1 MAENR
6 TINLKV
12 NTEAQDVQ
20 KQFGDLREKI
30 KQSKENLDELNKSFG
45 ENSKEVREA
54 QTNLNSLEGAYQNLS
69 KSNTDLG
76 ASFEDINGEI
86 KPLTAQMGEM
96 EDRLYQ
102 MALAGDT
109 ASQEYRDL
117 LAEVGK
123 YRKIQIDTDLATD
136 AAASTLSQN
145 LGGALQ
151 GAASGFA
158 VVQGAMGLFGTESE
172 EVQEALL
179 KVQSAMAIADG
190 FRGIQEGTKAIKAMT
205 SATNLQAIA
214 TKAQSA
220 ATYVQA
226 TAQKALNLAMAAN
239 PIGLIIVAVTT
250 VIGLFA
256 AWFAGAEKLKAGL
269 MAVTDWLGITD
280 SEADEMAAKRER
292 EAEVQKQLQ
301 EAEQKRAERLHNSKM
316 SDLDNEIALARA
328 QGKDTT
334 QLQKKKINEE
344 IKIKKAKLATLM
356 VEQQK
361 LEAMKAQLT
370 AMAAQTGVVGAA
382 GKLGLKM
389 LAEREEKTAALQ
401 NEIKK
406 LETDLKIVDIEF
418 KKNRK
423 SKRKAVSQDKKDDK
437 KAAEDKQKE
446 IQKQIELEDKQFKLL
461 QSLRENDRQK
471 EITALVEKYE
481 TDFKL
486 AEGNAE
492 LTKALTEQ
500 QKIDIAAIN
509 KKYDDEEAAKLKED
523 QDKVKAQNELLRSL
537 TATDKENELFALQ
550 EEFNGKFEM
559 AKGNA
564 ELLAAL
570 EQQLADKKA
579 AINKK
584 YNDED
589 KAKAKALTMAKVQMG
604 IDALRLTADIAELF
618 AGKSKKA
625 AKIAFNVKKAADLA
639 EATMSGYKAVISTY
653 ANAPGGPILKGL
665 AAGLAGGFAA
675 LQIGKIASSKFEGGD
690 KGGDVANVTAPD
702 AGGGQELAAPS
713 FNVVGDTGI
722 NQLAELTQ
730 GGQNAQPLQAFVVSS
745 NVTTAQSLDRNRI
758 ETATI

>member
-20 KQFGDLREKI
+20 KQFGDLRQKI
-30 KQSKENLDELNKSFG
+30 KESKENLDELNKSFG
-45 ENSKEVREA
+45 ENSKEVRQAEA
-54 QTNLNSLEGAYQNLS
+54 ALNGLEGAYKNLS
-69 KSNTDLG
+69 KENTDLG
-76 ASFEDINGEI
+76 ASFEDLNGEML
-86 KPLTAQMGEM
+86 PLTGRMGEM
-96 EDRLYQ
+96 EDRLYELS
-102 MALAGDT
+102 LAGDT
-109 ASQEYRDL
+109 ASKEYKDL
-117 LAEVGK
+117 LTEVGK
-123 YRKIQIDTDLATD
+123 YRKVQIETDLAVD
-136 AAASTLSQN
+136 NAASTMAQK

-158 VVQGAMGLFGTESE
+158 LVQGSMTLFGTESE
-172 EVQEALL
+172 KVEEALL
-179 KVQSAMAIADG
+179 KVQSAMALSEGI
-190 FRGIQEGTKAIKAMT
+190 RGVQEFSKSFGLASK
-205 SATNLQAIA
+205 A
-214 TKAQSA
+214 TKSY
-220 ATYVQA
+220 TVV
-226 TAQKALNLAMAAN
+226 QKALNLVLAAN
-239 PIGLIIVAVTT
+239 PMALIITAVIAL
-250 VIGLFA
+250 IGYFA
-256 AWFAGAEKLKAGL
+256 TFTDAISVVTDGLKAVG
-269 MAVTDWLGITD
+269 DWLGITD
-280 SEADEMAAKRER
+280 SEAEEAAAKREQ
-292 EAEVQKQLQ
+292 EAETQRQLQ
-301 EAEQKRAERLHNSKM
+301 EAEQARQERLHNSKM

-334 QLQKKKINEE
+334 ELQKKKIDEE
-344 IKIKKAKLATLM
+344 IKIKKAKLATLAVDEAKINALRTQLIAM
-356 VEQQK
+356 QQ
-361 LEAMKAQLT
+361 Q
-370 AMAAQTGVVGAA
+370 
-382 GKLGLKM
+382 GKLSGKLATEALKI
-389 LAEREEKTAALQ
+389 LDKQQAESDKLK

-418 KKNRK
+418 KKSRK
-423 SKRKAVSQDKKDDK
+423 SRRKEVKQDKKDDK

-461 QSLRENDRQK
+461 QSLRENDREK

-500 QKIDIAAIN
+500 QRTDIAAID
-509 KKYDDEEAAKLKED
+509 KKYDDIEAAKLKED

-537 TATDKENELFALQ
+537 TATDKENELFILQ
-550 EEFNGKFEM
+550 EEFNGKFEI

-584 YNDED
+584 YNDDEKK
-589 KAKAKALTMAKVQMG
+589 KAKELTMAKVQMG
-604 IDALRLTADIAELF
+604 LDALRLTADIAELF
-618 AGKSKKA
+618 AGKSEKA
-625 AKIAFNVKKAADLA
+625 AKIAFNVKKAADIA
-639 EATMSGYKAVISTY
+639 EATMSGYKAVLSTY
-653 ANAPGGPILKGL
+653 AQTPGGPILKGI

-675 LQIGKIASSKFEGGD
+675 LQIGKIASAKFEGGGQ
-690 KGGDVANVTAPD
+690 GGDLANVPAPD

-730 GGQNAQPLQAFVVSS
+730 GGQNSQPLQAFVVSS

>member
-45 ENSKEVREA
+45 ENSKEVRQAEA
-54 QTNLNSLEGAYQNLS
+54 ALSGLENAYKNLS
-69 KSNTDLG
+69 KENTDLG
-76 ASFEDINGEI
+76 ASFEDIHGEM
-86 KPLTAQMGEM
+86 KPLTGQMGEM

-109 ASQEYRDL
+109 ASKEYKDL
-117 LAEVGK
+117 LNEVGK
-123 YRKIQIDTDLATD
+123 YRKVQIETDLAVD
-136 AAASTLSQN
+136 QAAGTMAQK

-158 VVQGAMGLFGTESE
+158 LVQGSMALFGVESE
-172 EVQEALL
+172 EVEEALL
-179 KVQSAMAIADG
+179 KVQSAMALSEGI
-190 FRGIQEGTKAIKAMT
+190 RGVQEFSKSFGLASK
-205 SATNLQAIA
+205 A
-214 TKAQSA
+214 TKAY
-220 ATYVQA
+220 TVV
-226 TAQKALNLAMAAN
+226 QKALNLVLAGN
-239 PIGLIIVAVTT
+239 PFALMVTAVVAL
-250 VIGLFA
+250 IGLFA
-256 AWFAGAEKLKAGL
+256 TFTDAISVVTDGLKAVG
-269 MAVTDWLGITD
+269 DWLGITD
-280 SEADEMAAKRER
+280 SEAEEAAAKRER
-292 EAEVQKQLQ
+292 EAEVQRQLQ
-301 EAEQKRAERLHNSKM
+301 EAEQARQERLHNSKM

-334 QLQKKKINEE
+334 QLQKKKINE
-344 IKIKKAKLATLM
+344 ILKIKKAKLAELS
-356 VEQQK
+356 VDEAILENQKQK
-361 LEAMKAQLT
+361 LIALSAQSGVAGGLAKGMLKVLEGREAE
-370 AMAAQTGVVGAA
+370 AA
-382 GKLGLKM
+382 KLKD
-389 LAEREEKTAALQ
+389 
-401 NEIKK
+401 EISK

-418 KKNRK
+418 KKSRR
-423 SKRKAVSQDKKDDK
+423 SKRQANKQDKKDDK

-446 IQKQIELEDKQFKLL
+446 IQKQIELEDKQYKLL

-500 QKIDIAAIN
+500 QRIDIAAID
-509 KKYDDEEAAKLKED
+509 KKYDDIEAAKLKEE

-537 TATDKENELFALQ
+537 TATDRENELFELQ
-550 EEFNGKFEM
+550 EEFNAKFEM

-564 ELLAAL
+564 DLTAAL

-589 KAKAKALTMAKVQMG
+589 KARAKELTMAKVQMG
-604 IDALRLTADIAELF
+604 LDALRLTADIAELF
-618 AGKSKKA
+618 AGKSEKA
-625 AKIAFNVKKAADLA
+625 AKIAFNVKKAADIA
-639 EATMSGYKAVISTY
+639 EATMSGYKAVLSTY
-653 ANAPGGPILKGL
+653 AQTPGGPVLKGI
-665 AAGLAGGFAA
+665 AAGIAGGFAA
-675 LQIGKIASSKFEGGD
+675 LQIGKIASAKFEGGGQ
-690 KGGDVANVTAPD
+690 GGDLANVPAPD

>member
-20 KQFGDLREKI
+20 KQFGDLRQKI
-30 KQSKENLDELNKSFG
+30 KESKENLDELNKSFG

-54 QTNLNSLEGAYQNLS
+54 EAALSGLENAYKNLS
-69 KSNTDLG
+69 KENTDLG

-86 KPLTAQMGEM
+86 KPLTGQMGEM

-109 ASQEYRDL
+109 ASKEYKDL

-123 YRKIQIDTDLATD
+123 YRKVQIETDLAVD
-136 AAASTLSQN
+136 QAAGTMAQK

-158 VVQGAMGLFGTESE
+158 LVQGSMALFGVESE
-172 EVQEALL
+172 EVEEALL
-179 KVQSAMAIADG
+179 KVQSAMALSEGI
-190 FRGIQEGTKAIKAMT
+190 RGVQEFSKSFGVASK
-205 SATNLQAIA
+205 A
-214 TKAQSA
+214 TKAY
-220 ATYVQA
+220 TVVQ
-226 TAQKALNLAMAAN
+226 KGLNLVLAAN
-239 PIGLIIVAVTT
+239 PFALIVTAVVALIGYFATFTDAISVVTD
-250 VIGLFA
+250 G
-256 AWFAGAEKLKAGL
+256 LKAVG
-269 MAVTDWLGITD
+269 DWLGITD
-280 SEADEMAAKRER
+280 SEAEEAAAKRER
-292 EAEVQKQLQ
+292 EAEVQRQLQ
-301 EAEQKRAERLHNSKM
+301 EAEQARQERLHNSKM

-334 QLQKKKINEE
+334 QLQKKKINE
-344 IKIKKAKLATLM
+344 ILKIKKAKLAELS
-356 VEQQK
+356 VDEAILENQK
-361 LEAMKAQLT
+361 QRLIAMS
-370 AMAAQTGVVGAA
+370 AQTGVAGGLAKGMLKVLEGREAEAA
-382 GKLGLKM
+382 KLKD
-389 LAEREEKTAALQ
+389 
-401 NEIKK
+401 EISK

-418 KKNRK
+418 KKSRR
-423 SKRKAVSQDKKDDK
+423 SKRQANKQDKKDDK

-446 IQKQIELEDKQFKLL
+446 IQKQIELEDKQYKLL

-500 QKIDIAAIN
+500 QRTDIAAIN
-509 KKYDDEEAAKLKED
+509 KKYDDIEAAKLKEE

-537 TATDKENELFALQ
+537 TATDRENELVALQ
-550 EEFNGKFEM
+550 EEFNAKFEM

-564 ELLAAL
+564 DLTAAL
-570 EQQLADKKA
+570 EQQLVDKKA
-579 AINKK
+579 EINKK

-589 KAKAKALTMAKVQMG
+589 KARTKELTMAKVQMG
-604 IDALRLTADIAELF
+604 LDALRLTADIAELF
-618 AGKSKKA
+618 AGKSEKA
-625 AKIAFNVKKAADLA
+625 AKIAFNVKKAADIA
-639 EATMSGYKAVISTY
+639 EATMSGYKAVLSTY
-653 ANAPGGPILKGL
+653 AQTPGGPILKGI
-665 AAGLAGGFAA
+665 AAGIAGGFAA
-675 LQIGKIASSKFEGGD
+675 LQIGKIASAKFEGGD
-690 KGGDVANVTAPD
+690 KGGDLANVPTD

>member
-20 KQFGDLREKI
+20 KQFNDLRQKI
-30 KQSKENLDELNKSFG
+30 KESKENLDELNKSFG

-54 QTNLNSLEGAYQNLS
+54 EAALSGLENAYKNLS
-69 KSNTDLG
+69 KENTDLG
-76 ASFEDINGEI
+76 ASFEDIHGEM
-86 KPLTAQMGEM
+86 KPLTGQMGEM

-109 ASQEYRDL
+109 ASKEYKDL

-123 YRKIQIDTDLATD
+123 YRKVQIETDLAVD
-136 AAASTLSQN
+136 QAAGTMAQK

-158 VVQGAMGLFGTESE
+158 LVQGSMALFGVESE
-172 EVQEALL
+172 EVEKALL
-179 KVQSAMAIADG
+179 KVQSAMALSEGI
-190 FRGIQEGTKAIKAMT
+190 RGVQEFSKSFSLASK
-205 SATNLQAIA
+205 A
-214 TKAQSA
+214 TKSF
-220 ATYVQA
+220 TVV
-226 TAQKALNLAMAAN
+226 QKALNLVLAGN
-239 PIGLIIVAVTT
+239 PFALMVTAVVAL
-250 VIGLFA
+250 IGLFA
-256 AWFAGAEKLKAGL
+256 TFTDAISVVTDGLKAVG
-269 MAVTDWLGITD
+269 DWLGITD
-280 SEADEMAAKRER
+280 SEAEEAAAKREA
-292 EAEVQKQLQ
+292 EAETQRRLQ

-334 QLQKKKINEE
+334 QLQKKKINE
-344 IKIKKAKLATLM
+344 ILKIKKAKLAELS
-356 VEQQK
+356 VDEAILENQKQK
-361 LEAMKAQLT
+361 LIALSAQS
-370 AMAAQTGVVGAA
+370 GVAA
-382 GKLGLKM
+382 GVAKGMLKVLESREAEAAKLKD
-389 LAEREEKTAALQ
+389 
-401 NEIKK
+401 EISK

-418 KKNRK
+418 KKSRR
-423 SKRKAVSQDKKDDK
+423 SKRQANKQDKKDDK

-446 IQKQIELEDKQFKLL
+446 IQKQIELEDKQYKLL
-461 QSLRENDRQK
+461 QSLRENDREK

-500 QKIDIAAIN
+500 QRTDIAAIN
-509 KKYDDEEAAKLKED
+509 KKYDDIEAAKLKEE

-537 TATDKENELFALQ
+537 TATDRENELFALQ
-550 EEFNGKFEM
+550 EEFNAKFEM

-564 ELLAAL
+564 DLTAAL
-570 EQQLADKKA
+570 EQQLVDKKA
-579 AINKK
+579 EINKK

-589 KAKAKALTMAKVQMG
+589 KARTKELTMAKVQMG
-604 IDALRLTADIAELF
+604 LDALRLTADIAELF
-618 AGKSKKA
+618 AGKSEKA
-625 AKIAFNVKKAADLA
+625 AKIAFNVKKAADIA
-639 EATMSGYKAVISTY
+639 EATMSGYKAVLSTY
-653 ANAPGGPILKGL
+653 AQTPGGPVLKGI
-665 AAGLAGGFAA
+665 AAGIAGGFAA
-675 LQIGKIASSKFEGGD
+675 LQIGKIASAKFEGGA
-690 KGGDVANVTAPD
+690 KGGDLANVPTD

-722 NQLAELTQ
+722 NQIAELTQ

>member
-20 KQFGDLREKI
+20 KQFGDLRQKI
-30 KQSKENLDELNKSFG
+30 KESKENLDELNKSFG

-54 QTNLNSLEGAYQNLS
+54 EAALSGLENAYQNLS
-69 KSNTDLG
+69 KENTDLG

-123 YRKIQIDTDLATD
+123 YRKVQIETDLAVD
-136 AAASTLSQN
+136 QAAGTMAQK

-172 EVQEALL
+172 EVEQAML
-179 KVQSAMAIADG
+179 KVQSAMALTQGIAG
-190 FRGIQEGTKAIKAMT
+190 LQEANKALGLT
-205 SATNLQAIA
+205 SIA
-214 TKAQSA
+214 TKG
-220 ATYVQA
+220 
-226 TAQKALNLAMAAN
+226 LAMAQKGLN
-239 PIGLIIVAVTT
+239 LIINLNPFAILITLVVSVISYFAIFTDAISSVKDGLQAV
-250 VIGLFA
+250 GDF
-256 AWFAGAEKLKAGL
+256 
-269 MAVTDWLGITD
+269 LGITD
-280 SEADEMAAKRER
+280 SQAEEAAAKREQ
-292 EAEVQKQLQ
+292 EALVQKQLQ
-301 EAEQKRAERLHNSKM
+301 EAEQKRQERLHNSKM

-344 IKIKKAKLATLM
+344 IKIKKAKLATLL

-361 LEAMKAQLT
+361 LEALKQQLISN
-370 AMAAQTGVVGAA
+370 AALGGIAGAA
-382 GKLGLKM
+382 AKAGLKA
-389 LAEREEKTAALQ
+389 LEQRKDETAKFQ
-401 NEIKK
+401 QEIEK
-406 LETDLKIVDIEF
+406 LETDLKILDIEF
-418 KKNRK
+418 KNNRKNRK
-423 SKRKAVSQDKKDDK
+423 KAENQDKKDDK
-437 KAAEDKQKE
+437 KAAEDKIK
-446 IQKQIELEDKQFKLL
+446 LEDQQFKLL
-461 QSLRENDRQK
+461 QSLRENDREK

-481 TDFKL
+481 KDFKL

-492 LTKALTEQ
+492 LTKALTKQ
-500 QKIDIAAIN
+500 QRIDIAAIN

-523 QDKVKAQNELLRSL
+523 QDKVKEQNNLLRSL
-537 TATDKENELFALQ
+537 TATDRENELFALE
-550 EEFNGKFEM
+550 EEFNAKFEM

-564 ELLAAL
+564 DLLAAL
-570 EQQLADKKA
+570 EQQLIDKKA

-584 YNDED
+584 YDDED
-589 KAKAKALTMAKVQMG
+589 KARTKELTMAKVQMG
-604 IDALRLTADIAELF
+604 IDALKLTADIAELF
-618 AGKSKKA
+618 AGKSEKA
-625 AKIAFNVKKAADLA
+625 AKIAFNVKKAADIA
-639 EATMSGYKAVISTY
+639 EATMSGYKAVLSTY
-653 ANAPGGPILKGL
+653 AQTPGGPILKGI

-675 LQIGKIASSKFEGGD
+675 LQIGKIASAKFEGGD
-690 KGGDVANVTAPD
+690 KGGDLANVPTD